1 MKKSLYL
8 LLGLLL
14 VCSIYQACAP
24 EELPGSIYG
33 TVMDKA
39 TGEPIKSAGVELS
52 PSGLKTVT
60 GSEGQFEFTELDP
73 SKYTLII
80 TKTGYLDG
88 VSSTIEVK
96 PGQQAKG
103 DVQIEKLPPALKV
116 VDDNRQEISTL
127 DFGSAEADV
136 ARSFSLFNDGVE
148 SLEWQITTTAEW
160 IKSVS
165 KKEGVLSAGAT
176 QSLIVIIDRVK
187 LSSGEN
193 TTTVHI
199 TSNNGSKQLTITA
212 TNSTVLATLNTLAA
226 TNVKTTT
233 ATLNGEILTDGS
245 PKYSERG
252 FVYSE
257 SSMPTL
263 GSCIQKVTSTLTD
276 SKTYSATVAGLTKGN
291 TYYVR
296 AYAIN
301 AGKEAYSTNE
311 VSFTPTSVLAEVTT
325 KSVSNISKGNG
336 TATFSG
342 TIVSEGD
349 PAYIERGFVYGTTN
363 SPSIDSD
370 TKLVVS
376 GKGLGDFSTNVSG
389 LKVGNV
395 YYVRAYATNEQGTAY
410 GKEEKADLTPTAPSV
425 STISVSNISRS
436 AGTAQVTGKILDA
449 GDPVYTARGFVYST
463 SSNPT
468 LDNGIEIVV
477 SGSGI
482 GEYSTTI
489 SSLQV
494 GNVYYIRAFVTNAK
508 GTFYGTD
515 VIADFNPLAPS
526 VSTVSVS
533 NISRSAGTAKVTG
546 KILDTGDPVYTARG
560 FVYSTSSSPTL
571 DNGTKVIVSGS
582 GTGEYSTTISSLQVG
597 KVYYIRA
604 FVTNAKGTFYGTDVI
619 ADFKP
624 IPPQV
629 STASVEYRNS
639 TSAYFIG
646 KITNIGDPEYTERGF
661 IYGTMQNPM
670 IDDAEATKVTVAK
683 TSSTQFEKQVTISG
697 LSHTIY
703 YVRAYAKS
711 SAGVSYGAVI
721 KIDAHNYLEY
731 IQLPTF
737 MHGNITYR
745 VAPEFDIEYMDW
757 NQATSM
763 CDNLTYGGYS
773 DWVIPTKEELNT
785 MYINRAEIG
794 GFKDKKSN
802 GSYFI
807 YYYYW
812 SSTEYNVMFAY
823 QQVWH
828 DGRQTHEYKTHAQE
842 TDYQGNTFYYRTR
855 CVRKEN

>member
-1 MKKSLYL
+1 MKKIIYL
-8 LLGLLL
+8 LVGIVLFGGLYY
-14 VCSIYQACAP
+14 SCAP
-24 EELPGSIYG
+24 EELPGRIYG
-33 TVMDKA
+33 TVVDKA

-73 SKYTLII
+73 GKYTLII
-80 TKTGYLDG
+80 TKTGYMDG
-88 VSSTIEVK
+88 VSHTIEVK

-127 DFGSAEADV
+127 DFGSAEDDV
-136 ARSFSLFNDGVE
+136 ARSFSLFNDGTE

-176 QSLIVIIDRVK
+176 QSLIVTIDRVK
-187 LSSGEN
+187 LSSGKN

-263 GSCIQKVTSTLTD
+263 GSCIQKITSTLTD
-276 SKTYSATVAGLTKGN
+276 SKIYSAIVAGLTKGK

-395 YYVRAYATNEQGTAY
+395 YYVRAYVTNEQGTAY
-410 GKEEKADLTPTAPSV
+410 GKEEKADFTPAAPSV

-449 GDPVYTARGFVYST
+449 GDPVYTARGFLYST

-477 SGSGI
+477 FGSGI

-546 KILDTGDPVYTARG
+546 KITDIGDPAYTTRG
-560 FVYSTSSSPTL
+560 FVYNTSSNPTL
-571 DNGTKVIVSGS
+571 DDGTKVIVSGS

-604 FVTNAKGTFYGTDVI
+604 FVTNAKGTFYGADI
-619 ADFKP
+619 KADFTP

-629 STASVEYRNS
+629 ETVSGKY
-639 TSAYFIG
+639 TSYTSIYLVG
-646 KITNIGDPEYTERGF
+646 NITHVGDPEYIERGF
-661 IYGTMQNPM
+661 IYATIQNPTL
-670 IDDAEATKVTVAK
+670 DDASVTKVIVAK
-683 TSSTQFEKQVTISG
+683 TSSAQFEKDVSISN
-697 LSHTIY
+697 LSSATY
-703 YVRAYAKS
+703 YLRAYVKS
-711 SAGVSYGAVI
+711 STGTFYGKVLKTNQEYFSYL
-721 KIDAHNYLEY
+721 K
-731 IQLPTF
+731 LPTF
-737 MHGNITYR
+737 SFGGNLYR
-745 VAPEFDIEYMDW
+745 VYPDMGAMTWYQAMD
-757 NQATSM
+757 A
-763 CDNLTYGGYS
+763 CDALTYGGFT
-773 DWVIPTKEELNT
+773 DWYLPNKEELNA
-785 MYINRAEIG
+785 MYEHKSSIG
-794 GFKDKKSN
+794 GFFSS
-802 GSYFI
+802 G
-807 YYYYW
+807 YW
-812 SSTEYNVMFAY
+812 SSTEKSSSCAWY
-823 QQVWH
+823 Q
-828 DGRQTHEYKTHAQE
+828 DFGNGRQYDNYYKSNN
-842 TDYQGNTFYYRTR
+842 YFRVR

>member
-1 MKKSLYL
+1 MKKIIYL
-8 LLGLLL
+8 LVGIVLFGGLYY
-14 VCSIYQACAP
+14 SCAP

-33 TVMDKA
+33 TVVDKA

-73 SKYTLII
+73 GKYTLIV
-80 TKTGYLDG
+80 TKTGYVDG
-88 VSSTIEVK
+88 VSHTIEVK

-116 VDDNRQEISTL
+116 VNDNREEISTL
-127 DFGSAEADV
+127 DFGSAEDDV
-136 ARSFSLFNDGVE
+136 ARSFSLFNDGTE

-165 KKEGVLSAGAT
+165 KIEGVLSAGAT
-176 QSLIVIIDRVK
+176 QSLIVTIDRVK

-193 TTTVHI
+193 TTTMHI

-263 GSCIQKVTSTLTD
+263 GSCIQKITSTLTD
-276 SKTYSATVAGLTKGN
+276 SKTYSAIVAGLTKGK

-342 TIVSEGD
+342 TIISEGD
-349 PAYIERGFVYGTTN
+349 PAYIERGFVYGTAN
-363 SPSIDSD
+363 NPSVDSD

-410 GKEEKADLTPTAPSV
+410 GKEEQADFTPAAPSV

-468 LDNGIEIVV
+468 LDNG
-477 SGSGI
+477 
-482 GEYSTTI
+482 
-489 SSLQV
+489 
-494 GNVYYIRAFVTNAK
+494 
-508 GTFYGTD
+508 
-515 VIADFNPLAPS
+515 
-526 VSTVSVS
+526 
-533 NISRSAGTAKVTG
+533 
-546 KILDTGDPVYTARG
+546 
-560 FVYSTSSSPTL
+560 
-571 DNGTKVIVSGS
+571 TKVIVSGS

-604 FVTNAKGTFYGTDVI
+604 FVTNAKGTFYGADI
-619 ADFKP
+619 KADFNP

-629 STASVEYRNS
+629 TTVSVEVKSS

-646 KITNIGDPEYTERGF
+646 KITNAGDPEYTERGF
-661 IYGTMQNPM
+661 IYAKIQNPTL
-670 IDDAEATKVTVAK
+670 DDASVTKVTVAK
-683 TSSTQFEKQVTISG
+683 TSSAQFEKQVTINDLVG
-697 LSHTIY
+697 TY
-703 YVRAYAKS
+703 YYIRAYVKS
-711 SAGVSYGAVI
+711 IAGIFYGEVKQI
-721 KIDAHNYLEY
+721 YQDPYLS
-731 IQLPTF
+731 LPTF
-737 MHGNITYR
+737 QYGGYLHR
-745 VAPEFDIEYMDW
+745 VYPTFNYKMSRDEAVSAC
-757 NQATSM
+757 QG
-763 CDNLTYGGYS
+763 LTYGGYE
-773 DWVIPTKEELNT
+773 DWYLPSKEELNVMQMNKT
-785 MYINRAEIG
+785 ALGFEPINGCVVWWSNSYTGEEDIING
-794 GFKDKKSN
+794 EYYFYFWIQYFFTNSYQTEGFQTYWREDNKANVSCIRQEKK
-802 GSYFI
+802 
-807 YYYYW
+807 
-812 SSTEYNVMFAY
+812 
-823 QQVWH
+823 
-828 DGRQTHEYKTHAQE
+828 
-842 TDYQGNTFYYRTR
+842 
-855 CVRKEN
+855 

>member
-8 LLGLLL
+8 LLGILLI
-14 VCSIYQACAP
+14 CGIYQACVP
-24 EELPGSIYG
+24 DVELPGSIYG
-33 TVMDKA
+33 VVADKA

-52 PSGLKTVT
+52 PGGLKTIT

-73 SKYTLII
+73 GKYTLLI

-96 PGQQAKG
+96 AGQQAKG
-103 DVQIEKLPPALKV
+103 DVQMEKLPPALKV
-116 VDDNRQEISTL
+116 VNDNREEISTL
-127 DFGSAEADV
+127 DFGSAIDDV
-136 ARSFSLFNDGVE
+136 ARSFSLFNDGTE
-148 SLEWQITTTAEW
+148 SLEWQITVTADW

-165 KKEGVLSAGAT
+165 KTEGVLSAGAT
-176 QSLIVIIDRVK
+176 QSLIVTIDRTK
-187 LSSGEN
+187 LKSGEN

-199 TSNNGSKQLTITA
+199 TSNNGSKQLTINA
-212 TNSTVLATLNTLAA
+212 TNSTVLATLNTLPA

-263 GSCIQKVTSTLTD
+263 SSCIQKITSTLTD
-276 SKTYSATVAGLTKGN
+276 SKTYSATVSGLTKGK

-425 STISVSNISRS
+425 STISVTDISRS
-436 AGTAQVTGKILDA
+436 AGTAKVTGKILDA

-597 KVYYIRA
+597 KVYYVRA
-604 FVTNAKGTFYGTDVI
+604 FVTNAKGTFYG
-619 ADFKP
+619 ADIKVDFNP

-629 STASVEYRNS
+629 ETMSVKIKSS

-646 KITNIGDPEYTERGF
+646 KITNAGDPEYTERGF
-661 IYGTMQNPM
+661 IYAKIQNPTL
-670 IDDAEATKVTVAK
+670 DDTSVTKVTVAK
-683 TSSTQFEKQVTISG
+683 TSSAQFEKQVTISE
-697 LSHTIY
+697 LSKATF
-703 YVRAYAKS
+703 YVRAYVKS
-711 SAGVSYGAVI
+711 SAGVSYGTTI
-721 KIDAHNYLEY
+721 KLEHPDYAAY
-731 IQLPTF
+731 IALPTF
-737 MHGNITYR
+737 VHSGSVYR
-745 VAPEFDIEYMDW
+745 VYENMGKLTYQ
-757 NQATSM
+757 QAYDA
-763 CDNLTYGGYS
+763 CENLTYGGYS
-773 DWVIPTKEELNT
+773 DWFMPSKTVLNT
-785 MYINRAEIG
+785 MYLQKAEIG
-794 GFKDKKSN
+794 GFVS
-802 GSYFI
+802 SW
-807 YYYYW
+807 YW
-812 SSTEYNVMFAY
+812 SSTFTYKSGYEWAQDFSDGEQAHRSMSNAAY
-823 QQVWH
+823 V
-828 DGRQTHEYKTHAQE
+828 RCIRS
-842 TDYQGNTFYYRTR
+842 DY
-855 CVRKEN
+855 